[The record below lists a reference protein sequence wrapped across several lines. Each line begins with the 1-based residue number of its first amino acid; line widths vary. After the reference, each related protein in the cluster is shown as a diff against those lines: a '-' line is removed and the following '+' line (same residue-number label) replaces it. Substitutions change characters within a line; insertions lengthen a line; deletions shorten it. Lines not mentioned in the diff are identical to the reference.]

1 MEQVSSEKFIEKLS
15 VDIYPITIVKF
26 LLNKRRILSYF
37 KKATEEN
44 FEIRVKFKVDH
55 SDCEICKEKAP
66 DGVLCR
72 QHTSIDRV
80 LKANAVALDLDT
92 NTYFYKNEIFRMV
105 GKRLVIV
112 YCPHPKLITG
122 EITDSKVRKINP
134 ITIEDPELLE
144 LPPYEKIKEF
154 ISSDLLDQNMRCWF
168 NNEFSIVTLP
178 ADRNGQNWC
187 LVPNK

>member
-1 MEQVSSEKFIEKLS
+1 MEQVSTEKFIEKLS

-55 SDCEICKEKAP
+55 SDCEVCKEKAP

-122 EITDSKVRKINP
+122 EISDSKVRKINP
-134 ITIEDPELLE
+134 ITIEDPDLLE